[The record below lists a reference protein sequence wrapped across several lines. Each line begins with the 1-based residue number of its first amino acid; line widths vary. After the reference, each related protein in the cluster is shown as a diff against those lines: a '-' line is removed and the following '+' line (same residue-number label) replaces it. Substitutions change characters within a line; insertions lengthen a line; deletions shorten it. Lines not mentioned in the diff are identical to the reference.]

1 MEDSILNSLLRYSRQ
16 VTPSRETYPIPYNG
30 WTSDLRKS
38 TPHINLSTYYL
49 LDNPLLTS
57 RPSLKLKSCMS
68 TAGLSPQKAM
78 MLIKTPLNRQKNRS
92 IGYTKNI
99 KEAELEIKKIVEKE
113 KMERAKFVRQ
123 QKVFELIEKRLTEKN
138 KKKNLKQDKED
149 CLINEDEDAGLVGS
163 MKEEIKILNEQLLL
177 SNQKIKALQEKND

>member
-16 VTPSRETYPIPYNG
+16 VTPSRETYPIPYYG

-49 LDNPLLTS
+49 LDNPLVS
-57 RPSLKLKSCMS
+57 SKPSLKLTSCMS

-78 MLIKTPLNRQKNRS
+78 MLVKTPQNRQKKSS
-92 IGYTKNI
+92 IGYSKNV

-113 KMERAKFVRQ
+113 KMERAKFARQ
-123 QKVFELIEKRLTEKN
+123 QKVFEVIEKRLCEKN
-138 KKKNLKQDKED
+138 KKKNLKLDKED
-149 CLINEDEDAGLVGS
+149 CLIDEEVDVNLVGS